1 VSFSVGALLGDVFLH
16 ILPEMA
22 EQLGGFEKGGMYV
35 LLGIV
40 LSFILEKMIH
50 WRHCHILP
58 DEAHEHCHEHHHHIG
73 IMSLCADGLH
83 NFIDG
88 ALIAG
93 SFLVDI
99 NVGIATTIAVALHE
113 IPQELGDFAV
123 LLHAGYARSKALLF
137 NFLTGLCALLG
148 AVIVLSIQS
157 SVPLIGT
164 VLLPIAAGN
173 FLYIAGVDLMPELH
187 KEVGIKKA
195 FFQLISIIA
204 GIAVMYALA
213 TGHS

>member
-1 VSFSVGALLGDVFLH
+1 MMSSNTLTLLAVLAISLISLIGVLPFALSKKAQSLVLYFVSFSVGALLGDVFLH

-137 NFLTGLCALLG
+137 NFLTG
-148 AVIVLSIQS
+148 
-157 SVPLIGT
+157 
-164 VLLPIAAGN
+164 
-173 FLYIAGVDLMPELH
+173 
-187 KEVGIKKA
+187 
-195 FFQLISIIA
+195 
-204 GIAVMYALA
+204 
-213 TGHS
+213 